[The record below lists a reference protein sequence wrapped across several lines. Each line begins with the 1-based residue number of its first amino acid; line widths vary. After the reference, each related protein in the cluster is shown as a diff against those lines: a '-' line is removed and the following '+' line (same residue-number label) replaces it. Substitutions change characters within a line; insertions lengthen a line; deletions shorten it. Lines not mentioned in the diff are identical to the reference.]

1 MSRWVKLLQAGM
13 VFNYSDGF
21 NATGVRKKYVKAK
34 APSSGRG
41 AAGCEVAGPKDS
53 HGGGVSPPK
62 QVD

>member
-1 MSRWVKLLQAGM
+1 M

-62 QVD
+62 QLD